1 MRLDKFLAAANFG
14 SRKEVKQLIKQK
26 QVAVDG
32 KIVIS
37 DKQQVSE
44 DNQITVAGEPVHYQE
59 YYYYLL
65 NKPAGVISATE
76 DPVHKTVLDLLGSQ
90 RRKDL
95 FPVGRLDKDTEG
107 LLLITNDGQL
117 SHELLSPKK
126 HVEKEYFAKVAG
138 QMTAT
143 DIASFQAGITLKNE
157 GQLQPADLKI
167 LAVNQ
172 EADTSEISLVIHEG
186 KFHQVKR
193 MVHAVGKEVTYLQRT
208 RMGSLVLDPSLALGE
223 FRELTD
229 KELAELQNFTK
240 GSN

>member
-32 KIVIS
+32 KVVTS
-37 DKQQVSE
+37 DKLQVSE
-44 DNQITVAGEPVHYQE
+44 ENQITVSGESVHYQE

-76 DPVHKTVLDLLGSQ
+76 DPIHKTVLDLLGSQ

-138 QMTAT
+138 QMTAA
-143 DIASFQAGITLKNE
+143 DVASFQAGITLKNE

-172 EADTSEISLVIHEG
+172 KADTSEISLVIHEG

-208 RMGSLVLDPSLALGE
+208 RMGCLVLDPSLALGE

>member
-32 KIVIS
+32 KVVTS
-37 DKQQVSE
+37 DKLQVSE
-44 DNQITVAGEPVHYQE
+44 ENQITVSGEPVHYQE

-138 QMTAT
+138 QMTAA
-143 DIASFQAGITLKNE
+143 DVASFQAGITLKNE

-208 RMGSLVLDPSLALGE
+208 RMGSLVLDPNLALGE

-229 KELAELQNFTK
+229 KELTELLNYTK

>member
-32 KIVIS
+32 KVVTS
-37 DKQQVSE
+37 DKLQVSE
-44 DNQITVAGEPVHYQE
+44 ENQITVSGEQVHYQE

-138 QMTAT
+138 QMTAA
-143 DIASFQAGITLKNE
+143 DVASFQAGITLKNE

-208 RMGSLVLDPSLALGE
+208 RMGSLVLDPNLALGE

-229 KELAELQNFTK
+229 KELTELQNFTK
-240 GSN
+240 ESN